1 MTNYNDPRII
11 TEDDLKKKHKS
22 NFWLE
27 DQEFISKMN
36 FYDKFYITNLCEHIS
51 NFLKTIPIPIMS
63 TWDPK
68 NCGIYFHL
76 GKIKKFFEIDVNISY
91 WDYTT
96 LVKRW
101 LRQFFP
107 QYKVIDEVETELSDV
122 EILEMIRKGI
132 DKNDALLLTKK
143 VNKEDFGIISKINM
157 TGDQFV
163 LERNDQEY
171 IRVSGM
177 MKKLLPL
184 SLFLK
189 QIRQIKNDRDKRDFI
204 FKNSE
209 EIKKINKNEKSKIV
223 IEYKDNMMFNFFTIN
238 YPDLKNTNIEKIST
252 HLYYWG
258 RFQIVFNSDNV
269 ERECIKYVTEKRIE
283 DELYEK

>member
-1 MTNYNDPRII
+1 MIV
-11 TEDDLKKKHKS
+11 EDDMKKKHKS

-36 FYDKFYITNLCEHIS
+36 FYDKFYITNLCEHIAS
-51 NFLKTIPIPIMS
+51 FLKIIPIPIMA

-107 QYKVIDEVETELSDV
+107 QYCVIEEVETELSDI
-122 EILEMIRKGI
+122 EITEVVKKGVDI
-132 DKNDALLLTKK
+132 NDALLMKRK
-143 VNKEDFGIISKINM
+143 VNREDFGIISKIHM
-157 TGDQFV
+157 TGDQFIF
-163 LERNDQEY
+163 EKGDYEY
-171 IRVSGM
+171 IRISGEL
-177 MKKLLPL
+177 KKPLPL

-189 QIRQIKNDRDKRDFI
+189 QIRQLKSDIDKRNFI

-209 EIKKINKNEKSKIV
+209 EIKKIYKDEKSKIV
-223 IEYKDNMMFNFFTIN
+223 IDYKDNMMMNFFTIN
-238 YPDLKNTNIEKIST
+238 YLDLKNYKLEKIST

-258 RFQIVFNSDNV
+258 RFQIVFDSDNV
-269 ERECIKYVTEKRIE
+269 ERECISYVTNKKIE
-283 DELYEK
+283 DEMYEK